1 MPSSHGSGRS
11 IASVAAVMFVTSTA
25 TLVQSYIV
33 VKLLFLAVFLVA
45 AFVDVAREQK
55 VVVYP
60 RLVVFYVALSVM
72 GIMWAIVGLL
82 HPGNYVVGA
91 YDALRLYSLWSVAF
105 LALFSLLRSQPSL
118 RWLHNAM
125 VLSGILISVINLVAV
140 ADQIAGWGLISEGV
154 RDQMELRVG
163 IHDGYIQITSNN
175 IGALFVVVPYL
186 LALTF
191 RTDAGKL
198 NSALMKVSLVLCLV
212 VVAVSGRRAL
222 WLVVAL
228 APWVILALAMVTKS
242 QSAITAR
249 AKRFVLTYSV
259 AGAVALGVMFVR
271 PATIEELGYV
281 GRLQKAFSAEDERA
295 IQKPYLIDS
304 FKEWPILGSGFGAY
318 AGYLRNEERPWTYEL
333 TYHQALFNLGIVGL
347 ALLGGLIALY
357 FTYVVRIM
365 RECTD
370 RFAIPFAILVGYC
383 GLLVGAYSNP
393 YLRSFD
399 YLFLAGLL
407 PFLSTFRRGFDQ
419 SASASRTGS

>member
-1 MPSSHGSGRS
+1 
-11 IASVAAVMFVTSTA
+11 VAAAMFVISTA
-25 TLVQSYIV
+25 TLVQSYFV
-33 VKLLFLAVFLVA
+33 VKLLFLAVFFLA
-45 AFVDVAREQK
+45 AVVDVVRERQ

-72 GIMWAIVGLL
+72 GITWAIVGLL

-91 YDALRLYSLWSVAF
+91 YDALRLYGLWSVVF
-105 LALFSLLRSQPSL
+105 LAVFSLLRAQPSL

-125 VLSGILISVINLVAV
+125 VWSGILISVINLVAL

-191 RTDAGKL
+191 RADAGKL
-198 NSALMKVSLVLCLV
+198 NSALAKVSLALCLV

-228 APWVILALAMVTKS
+228 APWVILALAIVTKS
-242 QSAITAR
+242 QGAIGAR
-249 AKRFVLTYSV
+249 AKRFALTYTV
-259 AGAVALGVMFVR
+259 AAAAVLGVILVR
-271 PATIEELGYV
+271 PATIRELGYV
-281 GRLQKAFSAEDERA
+281 SRLETAFSAEDERT

-304 FKEWPILGSGFGAY
+304 FKEWPTLGSGFGAY
-318 AGYLRNEERPWTYEL
+318 AGYVRNEERPWTYEL

-357 FTYVVRIM
+357 FTFAIRTM

-370 RFAIPFAILVGYC
+370 GFAIPFAVLAGYC
-383 GLLVGAYSNP
+383 GLLLGAYSNP

-399 YLFLAGLL
+399 YLFFAGLL
-407 PFLSTFRRGFDQ
+407 PFLSTFRRGFDGL
-419 SASASRTGS
+419 ASASRTGS